1 MTDAPPPG
9 YVAYRAVSIGLVIA
23 AFVVFGVVVGLRMP
37 GVWHWLMVNQQSLRA
52 TWLTWGWHLS

>member
-9 YVAYRAVSIGLVIA
+9 YVAYRAVLIGFVIA
-23 AFVVFGVVVGLRMP
+23 AFVVFGIVVGLQLP